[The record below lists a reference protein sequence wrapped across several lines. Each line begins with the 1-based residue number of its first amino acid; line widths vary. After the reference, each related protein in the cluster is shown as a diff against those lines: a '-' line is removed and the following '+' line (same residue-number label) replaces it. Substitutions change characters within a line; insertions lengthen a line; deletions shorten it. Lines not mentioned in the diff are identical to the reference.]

1 MQALTKL
8 NPTDPVRFDSMNAIL
23 GEIEGRD
30 SELAKQINV
39 LEGSKLSN
47 KSINLSKLEST
58 SDQAIY
64 TCPVNLELKQINVLE
79 GSKLSN
85 KSINLSKLESTSDQA
100 IYTCPVNLELN
111 KLYILGTGSSP
122 TGTVQTII
130 LRCNL
135 GDYTFKIS
143 NTNAVDTMQN
153 ATWGDFNAGVRVMCI
168 LQERNETIILRC
180 NLGDYTFK
188 ISNTNAVDT
197 MQNATWGDFNAGVRV
212 MCILQERN
220 DVKGAVIVSVPY
232 STKYFA
238 TTEKT
243 SFSLVAETGYKFT
256 TQHCYV
262 MDNIAFIRGQIKKAD
277 DSNFTVGTQMK
288 VATTPVRPLTTT
300 FIGGACT
307 TASVSQGSV
316 NIAVDSTKFMYV
328 TPNHVGDRINFGGF
342 FPV

>member
-1 MQALTKL
+1 MARILVGKVVGPQGPPGERGPQGAKGEPGPQGVQGPQGQEGAQGVPGERGEKGEKGEKGENGLTVSV
-8 NPTDPVRFDSMNAIL
+8 NGIVHDETGN
-23 GEIEGRD
+23 IELTPQDIGAAT
-30 SELAKQINV
+30 EEQI
-39 LEGSKLSN
+39 
-47 KSINLSKLEST
+47 
-58 SDQAIY
+58 D
-64 TCPVNLELKQINVLE
+64 VLE

-122 TGTVQTII
+122 TGTVQ
-130 LRCNL
+130 
-135 GDYTFKIS
+135 
-143 NTNAVDTMQN
+143 
-153 ATWGDFNAGVRVMCI
+153 
-168 LQERNETIILRC
+168 TIILRC